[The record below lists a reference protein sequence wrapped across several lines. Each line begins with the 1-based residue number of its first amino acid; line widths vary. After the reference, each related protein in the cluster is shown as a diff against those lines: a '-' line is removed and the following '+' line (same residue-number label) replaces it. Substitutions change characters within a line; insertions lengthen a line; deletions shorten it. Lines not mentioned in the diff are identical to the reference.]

1 MDEKRINK
9 QSDVIRVTEFLILT
23 FGLPALCLLLFQMN
37 ESATFH
43 FIVYGIEGASP
54 MIAAIMIVLIHEKS
68 EGLKKFLRDKYI
80 SNVSL
85 AKCALAFLVP
95 FVILTVAKL
104 VAVWMGDLF
113 AYPIFPTAGK
123 MLIIAW
129 ALIAEELGWRGY
141 LQDELER
148 ILPHCLIPL
157 LTGVL
162 WALWHYHFVL
172 SGSMDIP
179 IVAFA
184 LGCIF
189 ESYGYFAITK
199 MAKNNILPAS
209 IWHFTGNLI
218 FHIYRFDPQW
228 HNGDTTFY
236 WIATVCYG
244 ANIILFILYEKKETR
259 NELAK

>member
-1 MDEKRINK
+1 MDAKRINK
-9 QSDVIRVTEFLILT
+9 QSDVIRVTEFLILA
-23 FGLPALCLLLFQMN
+23 FGLPALCLLLFQMSGN
-37 ESATFH
+37 TTFH

-54 MIAAIMIVLIHEKS
+54 MIAAILVAALHGKE
-68 EGLKKFLRDKYI
+68 EGIRSFLHDKYI
-80 SNVSL
+80 SNASPVICIL
-85 AKCALAFLVP
+85 GFAVP
-95 FVILTVAKL
+95 FTILTIAKMI
-104 VAVWMGDLF
+104 AVWVGDLYV
-113 AYPIFPTAGK
+113 YPMFPTAGK

-189 ESYGYFAITK
+189 ESYGYLAITK

-244 ANIILFILYEKKETR
+244 ANIILFILYEKKEIR

>member
-1 MDEKRINK
+1 MNK
-9 QSDVIRVTEFLILT
+9 QSDVIRITEFLILA
-23 FGLPALCLLLFQMN
+23 FGLPALCLLLFQMSGN
-37 ESATFH
+37 TIFH

-54 MIAAIMIVLIHEKS
+54 MLAAIIVVAIHGKKG
-68 EGLKKFLRDKYI
+68 GLREFLRDKYI
-80 SNVSL
+80 SNAGFVTYVL
-85 AKCALAFLVP
+85 ALAVP
-95 FVILTVAKL
+95 FTILTIAKMIS
-104 VAVWMGDLF
+104 VWMGDLYV
-113 AYPIFPTAGK
+113 YPKFPTAGK

-141 LQDELER
+141 LQDELEK
-148 ILPHCLIPL
+148 ILPHCFIPF

-218 FHIYRFDPQW
+218 FNIYRFDPQW

-244 ANIILFILYEKKETR
+244 VNIILFILYEKKETR
-259 NELAK
+259 NELAE

>member
-1 MDEKRINK
+1 MDTKGINK
-9 QSDVIRVTEFLILT
+9 QSDVIRITEFLILT
-23 FGLPALCLLLFQMN
+23 FGLPALCLLLFQMSGN
-37 ESATFH
+37 TIFH

-54 MIAAIMIVLIHEKS
+54 MLAAIFIVSIHGKK
-68 EGLKKFLRDKYI
+68 EGVGKFLHDKYI
-80 SNVSL
+80 SNASPVI
-85 AKCALAFLVP
+85 CILAFAVP
-95 FVILTVAKL
+95 FTILTIAKMI
-104 VAVWMGDLF
+104 AVWMGDMYV
-113 AYPIFPTAGK
+113 YPMFPTAGK

>member
-1 MDEKRINK
+1 MDAKRINK
-9 QSDVIRVTEFLILT
+9 QSDVIRVTEFLILA
-23 FGLPALCLLLFQMN
+23 FGLPALCLLLFQMSGN
-37 ESATFH
+37 TVFH
-43 FIVYGIEGASP
+43 FIVYGVEAASP
-54 MIAAIMIVLIHEKS
+54 MLAAILVAALHGKE
-68 EGLKKFLRDKYI
+68 EGIRSFLHDKYI
-80 SNVSL
+80 SNASPVICIL
-85 AKCALAFLVP
+85 GFAVP
-95 FVILTVAKL
+95 FTILTIAKMI
-104 VAVWMGDLF
+104 AVWMGDLF

-141 LQDELER
+141 LQDELDK
-148 ILPHCLIPL
+148 ILPHCFIPF

-209 IWHFTGNLI
+209 IWHFTGNLM
-218 FHIYRFDPQW
+218 FNIYRFDPQW